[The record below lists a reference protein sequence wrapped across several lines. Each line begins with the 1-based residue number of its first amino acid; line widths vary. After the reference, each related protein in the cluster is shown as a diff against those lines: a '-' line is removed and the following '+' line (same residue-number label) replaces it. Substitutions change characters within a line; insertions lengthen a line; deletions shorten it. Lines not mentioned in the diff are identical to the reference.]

1 MWLIA
6 ELLRLIAEPF
16 VAHSRTHLA
25 HSRDPLWLIADT
37 ILDHSRTP
45 VVHTYVAQPV
55 WLIRTQ
61 PNPLWL
67 IAEPL
72 WLIGERLCLIRT

>member
-55 WLIRTQ
+55 WLIRTYVAQ
-61 PNPLWL
+61 PVWLIDAPVRL
-67 IAEPL
+67 IAES
-72 WLIGERLCLIRT
+72 LCLL